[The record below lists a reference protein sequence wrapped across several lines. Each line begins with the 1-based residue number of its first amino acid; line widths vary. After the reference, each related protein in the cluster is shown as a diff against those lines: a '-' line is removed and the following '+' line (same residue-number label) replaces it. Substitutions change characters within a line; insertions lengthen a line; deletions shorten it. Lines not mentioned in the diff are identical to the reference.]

1 MKWRS
6 VEFDDERNWRD
17 TRIGVGGIAVKIG
30 VAAGK
35 SVEGGVS
42 LWYILEDGMER
53 KGQVMETTMWKAEMK
68 TTRRTY
74 LKTFASG
81 PCL

>member
-1 MKWRS
+1 
-6 VEFDDERNWRD
+6 V
-17 TRIGVGGIAVKIG
+17 VKIG

-42 LWYILEDGMER
+42 LWCILEDGIER
-53 KGQVMETTMWKAEMK
+53 KGQVMETTTWKTEMK

-74 LKTFASG
+74 LKAFASG
-81 PCL
+81 PC